1 MESPFDRPPINV
13 GASLADG
20 QVPNWEKDYL
30 ATVSATTGEKA
41 RLLDSLR
48 TGEDPTIRDGVNL
61 ALSRLVD
68 PNAPQDPLGKTA
80 FLVHDG
86 TGTGKSF
93 QAILAAK
100 AIALETGEPALI
112 TTRADLLPAL
122 RRDLDRLGLDESQI
136 AFVPIEQLGAFLKD
150 APKQKQQ
157 FSVAIVDEAQDC
169 RIPEVRKFLDRI
181 PARRQL
187 FFSATPFHNIDE
199 FCYFSSKLT
208 GKPVHQIKNQLNSAQ
223 DLHLAVA
230 DQLKQIISAGG
241 MVHREFPFFGNV
253 PPAELLPLSA
263 ASRDAETQLIDGYAR
278 LVENRD
284 LPQQRKLKEDLV
296 TELNTASD
304 ATKIDSILQRTL
316 ELLSQNKKVMVAG
329 DDLPVA
335 SRILKESDGL
345 PKETPGFLSALRLA
359 MAAQGIECSII
370 RAFPPNSD
378 AIPALS
384 GERAVIAARN
394 FEEMARFVDG
404 AYRTNETGQ
413 RLEVRGRD
421 HKPIYSP
428 SQTKVILIPY
438 QQVAGW
444 PELNQRFP
452 QAPEVSMVLTPTANA
467 DQFIQAIGR
476 GSRRNSQGPT
486 DVHLVANESD
496 ADRRRLSQLL
506 KGLQFIAA
514 TGSPAIAPFLQLA
527 ADCLNRATTQRAA
540 QGQRLIQLQRNQ
552 QAGRNAPGETYRRI
566 GVSAD
571 RRSGR
576 NVSA

>member
-13 GASLADG
+13 SATLLEGR
-20 QVPNWEKDYL
+20 VPNWTKDYL
-30 ATVSATTGEKA
+30 ATVSATTDDKG

-68 PNAPQDPLGKTA
+68 PEAPKDSQGKTA

-100 AIALETGEPALI
+100 AIALETGRHALI
-112 TTRADLLPAL
+112 TTRADLIPAL
-122 RRDLDRLGLDESQI
+122 RRDLDRLGLDDSRI
-136 AFVPIEQLGAFLKD
+136 AFVAIEQLGAFLKD
-150 APKQKQQ
+150 AQKQKQQ

-181 PARRQL
+181 PASRQL

-208 GKPVHQIKNQLNSAQ
+208 GKPIHQLKNEIHSAK

-230 DQLKQIISAGG
+230 DQLKQMTSAGG
-241 MVHREFPFFGNV
+241 MVHREFPFYGNV
-253 PPAELLPLSA
+253 TPAELLPLSGESGA
-263 ASRDAETQLIDGYAR
+263 AETQLMDGYAR
-278 LVENRD
+278 LAGTRNF
-284 LPQQRKLKEDLV
+284 PQQRKLKEDL
-296 TELNTASD
+296 TIELNTASD
-304 ATKIDSILQRTL
+304 ATKVDSILHRTL
-316 ELLSQNKKVMVAG
+316 DLLSQNRKVIVVG

-335 SRILKESDGL
+335 SRILKELDGL
-345 PKETPGFLSALRLA
+345 PKETPGFLSALRIA
-359 MAAQGIECSII
+359 MVANGIESSFI
-370 RAFPPNSD
+370 RALKQNSD

-384 GERAVIAARN
+384 PERAAIASRN
-394 FEEMARFVDG
+394 SEEMARFVDG
-404 AYRTNETGQ
+404 AYRTNESGQ
-413 RLEVRGRD
+413 RVELRGRD
-421 HKPIYSP
+421 NKPVYAS
-428 SQTKVILIPY
+428 SQTKVMLLPY

-452 QAPEVSMVLTPTANA
+452 QAPEVSMILTPTASA
-467 DQFIQAIGR
+467 DQFMQAIGR

-486 DVHLVANESD
+486 DVHLVANDSS
-496 ADRRRLSQLL
+496 ADRRRLTHLL
-506 KGLQFIAA
+506 KGLHFIAA

-527 ADCLNRATTQRAA
+527 ADCLDRASTQRAA
-540 QGQRLIQLQRNQ
+540 QDQRLIQLQKNQ
-552 QAGRNAPGETYRRI
+552 QTRSARIFDVNRYRMPSPQSR
-566 GVSAD
+566 V
-571 RRSGR
+571 RP
-576 NVSA
+576 

>member
-13 GASLADG
+13 SAVLVDG
-20 QVPNWEKDYL
+20 RMAKWEKDYL
-30 ATVSATTGEKA
+30 ATVSTTNDEKG

-68 PNAPQDPLGKTA
+68 PEAPKDRLGKTT

-112 TTRADLLPAL
+112 TTRADLIPAL
-122 RRDLDRLGLDESQI
+122 RRDLDRLGLDDSQI
-136 AFVPIEQLGAFLKD
+136 SFVAIEQLGVFLKD
-150 APKQKQQ
+150 AQKQKQQ

-169 RIPEVRKFLDRI
+169 RIPEVRKFLDRV
-181 PARRQL
+181 PSRRQL
-187 FFSATPFHNIDE
+187 FFSATPFHNIEE

-208 GKPVHQIKNQLNSAQ
+208 GKPLHQIKNDLHAAK

-230 DQLKQIISAGG
+230 DQLKQIVSAGG
-241 MVHREFPFFGNV
+241 MVHREFPFYGNV
-253 PPAELLPLSA
+253 PPAELLRVSA
-263 ASRDAETQLIDGYAR
+263 ESRITERQLIDGYAR
-278 LVENRD
+278 LMQNSD
-284 LPQQRKLKEDLV
+284 LPHQRKLKEDLV
-296 TELNTASD
+296 NELNTGSD
-304 ATKIDSILQRTL
+304 ASKVDSIFQRTL
-316 ELLSQNKKVMVAG
+316 ELLSQNKKVILVG

-335 SRILKESDGL
+335 SRILKEQDGL
-345 PKETPGFLSALRLA
+345 PKETAGFLSALRLA
-359 MAAQGIECSII
+359 MGAHGIECSYI
-370 RAFPPNSD
+370 RAFPQNSH

-384 GERAVIAARN
+384 GERAAIAARN

-413 RLEVRGRD
+413 RFELRGRD
-421 HKPIYSP
+421 NKPVYAP
-428 SQTKVILIPY
+428 SQTKVILLPY

-452 QAPEVSMVLTPTANA
+452 QAPEVSMVLAPTASA
-467 DQFIQAIGR
+467 DQFIQAVGR

-486 DVHLVANESD
+486 DVHLVANDSS
-496 ADRRRLSQLL
+496 ADRHRLSQLS
-506 KGLQFIAA
+506 KGLKFIAA
-514 TGSPAIAPFLQLA
+514 TGSPAVAPFLQLA
-527 ADCLNRATTQRAA
+527 TDCLDRALAQRAG
-540 QGQRLIQLQRNQ
+540 QDQRLMQSQKSQ
-552 QAGRNAPGETYRRI
+552 QAQITRHFDPHRYRMPSSPRP
-566 GVSAD
+566 
-571 RRSGR
+571 
-576 NVSA
+576 

>member
-13 GASLADG
+13 SATLVDG
-20 QVPNWEKDYL
+20 RVPDWRKDYL
-30 ATVSATTGEKA
+30 ATVSATTDDKG

-48 TGEDPTIRDGVNL
+48 TGEDPTIRDGINL
-61 ALSRLVD
+61 ALNRLVD
-68 PNAPQDPLGKTA
+68 PQAPKDSLGKTA

-100 AIALETGEPALI
+100 AIAQETGEPALV
-112 TTRADLLPAL
+112 TTRADLIPAL
-122 RRDLDRLGLDESQI
+122 RRDLDRLGLDDSQI
-136 AFVPIEQLGAFLKD
+136 AFVAIEQLGAFLKD
-150 APKQKQQ
+150 AQKQKQQ

-169 RIPEVRKFLDRI
+169 RIPEVRRFLDRI
-181 PARRQL
+181 PARGLL

-208 GKPVHQIKNQLNSAQ
+208 GQPIHQLKNQINSAK

-230 DQLKQIISAGG
+230 GQLKQITLAGG
-241 MVHREFPFFGNV
+241 MIHREFPFYGNV
-253 PPAELLPLSA
+253 PPAEVLPLTA
-263 ASRDAETQLIDGYAR
+263 ESRAAETQVIDGYAR
-278 LVENRD
+278 LVGNRHF
-284 LPQQRKLKEDLV
+284 LQQRKLKEDL
-296 TELNTASD
+296 TIELNTASD
-304 ATKIDSILQRTL
+304 ATKVDSILQRTL
-316 ELLSQNKKVMVAG
+316 ELLSQNKKVILAG

-335 SRILKESDGL
+335 SRILKEQDGL

-359 MAAQGIECSII
+359 MAAHGIECSFI
-370 RAFPPNSD
+370 RAFPENSD
-378 AIPALS
+378 AIPVLS
-384 GERAVIAARN
+384 GERAAIAARN

-404 AYRTNETGQ
+404 AYRTTQTAE
-413 RLEVRGRD
+413 RLELRGRD
-421 HKPIYSP
+421 NKPLYAP
-428 SQTKVILIPY
+428 SQTKVILLPY

-452 QAPEVSMVLTPTANA
+452 QAPEVSMILTPTASA

-486 DVHLVANESD
+486 DVHLVANDSC

-527 ADCLNRATTQRAA
+527 ADCLDRASTLRAA
-540 QGQRLIQLQRNQ
+540 QDQKLIQLQKNQ
-552 QAGRNAPGETYRRI
+552 QTRSARIFDANRNRILSSQPGVRP
-566 GVSAD
+566 
-571 RRSGR
+571 
-576 NVSA
+576 